1 MAREVERF
9 EMGFGDKINSPSDEL
24 DTERE
29 GKDESRY
36 IEVSHR
42 GD

>member
-1 MAREVERF
+1 MVREVERF
-9 EMGFGDKINSPSDEL
+9 EMGFGHKTNSPSDEL

-36 IEVSHR
+36 TEVSHQ